1 MNWSEAESAIR
12 DAREV
17 VKRGDDAVQRLA
29 KLLVGRLRVA
39 EVSPY
44 VLAELKRELQD
55 FNAATKNWKA
65 KP

>member
-29 KLLVGRLRVA
+29 KLLVGRLRVT

-44 VLAELKRELQD
+44 VLADLKRELQD
-55 FNAATKNWKA
+55 FNAATKKWKERT
-65 KP
+65 

>member
-29 KLLVGRLRVA
+29 KLLVRRLRVA

-55 FNAATKNWKA
+55 FNAATKKWKA
-65 KP
+65 TP